1 MKEVHAALNPKVDE
15 ATQEG
20 RDYARRMAGLTYLK
34 VKADL
39 PDEVWDAVARNA
51 PVPLHERQKAL
62 QAKERFMRDKEMVRR
77 YLDGDRDAN
86 THLTTDQSD
95 FGRARWRCRGS
106 RKVSESRRCV
116 FGRAQM
122 TQTNKANLDT
132 IDPPES
138 GPKMLALPNDRWRN
152 FVVAL
157 FDEDA
162 PQHGRLLYAIRKA
175 GFGTPTSSTKS
186 LSVQA
191 NRIRHDERTKAA
203 VAEYSIAAVRS
214 GLAPDVVRGIRN
226 VVNDPR
232 HRDHA
237 REFWPRLR
245 PARPVANASYS
256 QGR

>member
-1 MKEVHAALNPKVDE
+1 
-15 ATQEG
+15 
-20 RDYARRMAGLTYLK
+20 
-34 VKADL
+34 
-39 PDEVWDAVARNA
+39 
-51 PVPLHERQKAL
+51 
-62 QAKERFMRDKEMVRR
+62 
-77 YLDGDRDAN
+77 
-86 THLTTDQSD
+86 
-95 FGRARWRCRGS
+95 
-106 RKVSESRRCV
+106 
-116 FGRAQM
+116 M

-132 IDPPES
+132 IDPPEW

-237 REFWPRLR
+237 RILALVYDRLDPLQTLHTVKVEDSR
-245 PARPVANASYS
+245 LPSPEITQKVLDRIDELARRAGLLPAPQIIDGDCRDVTPQAPA
-256 QGR
+256 